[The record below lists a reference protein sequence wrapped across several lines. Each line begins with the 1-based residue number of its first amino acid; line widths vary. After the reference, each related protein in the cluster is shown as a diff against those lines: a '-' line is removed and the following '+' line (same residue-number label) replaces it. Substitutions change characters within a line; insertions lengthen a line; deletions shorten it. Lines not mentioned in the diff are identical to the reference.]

1 MTYHQALGASFDP
14 FAFAQQT
21 ATAVK
26 QAADVAQKT
35 AQAAKQVTD
44 IFAPPPPAPAA
55 APAAAKRPF
64 ALMQPALMLRSL
76 PRGPLTTSIRP
87 IGPIAP
93 SFGPSNLPPA
103 PPADKDDDKDADK
116 KSNTGMFIALGLA
129 AVAAVV
135 LLRKRG

>member
-21 ATAVK
+21 ATAVQ

-35 AQAAKQVTD
+35 AQAAQQVTN
-44 IFAPPPPAPAA
+44 IFAPPPPPAPAA

-76 PRGPLTTSIRP
+76 PRGPLTKSIRP
-87 IGPIAP
+87 IGP
-93 SFGPSNLPPA
+93 SFGPSNLPPS
-103 PPADKDDDKDADK
+103 PPADKEDDKDADK